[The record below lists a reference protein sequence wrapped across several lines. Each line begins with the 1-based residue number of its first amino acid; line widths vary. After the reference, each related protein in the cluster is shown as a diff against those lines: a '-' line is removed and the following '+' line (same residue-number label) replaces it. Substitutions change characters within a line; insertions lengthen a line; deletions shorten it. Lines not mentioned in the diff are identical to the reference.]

1 VNDLQ
6 AATASLDRGDLVVI
20 PTDTVYGLAARP
32 DVSAATEKV
41 FEAKRRPRDLTLPI
55 LVGSV
60 AEAGAVARMDRRARA
75 LAGRFWPGPL
85 TIVLTRGERT
95 KAWDL
100 GEERDTVG
108 VRLPDHPT
116 ALSLLSIT
124 GPLAVT
130 SANRSGLPTPPECEG
145 VRDALGDS
153 VSVYLCAGRCDGAPS
168 TVVDLTGPEAR
179 VTRTGA
185 VASGDILGELGSS

>member
-1 VNDLQ
+1 MNDLQ
-6 AATASLDRGDLVVI
+6 AAAASLDRGDLVVI

-32 DVSAATEKV
+32 DVSPATEKV

-85 TIVLTRGERT
+85 TIVLPRGERA

-100 GEERDTVG
+100 GEERYTVG

-116 ALSLLSIT
+116 ALSLLRIT

-130 SANRSGLPTPPECEG
+130 SANRSGRPTPPECDG
-145 VRDALGDS
+145 VRVALGES
-153 VSVYLCAGRCDGAPS
+153 VAVYLCAGRCEGAPS
-168 TVVDLTGPEAR
+168 TVVDMTGPEPR

-185 VASGDILGELGSS
+185 VASGDILGELGS

>member
-41 FEAKRRPRDLTLPI
+41 FEAKQRPRDLTLPI

-85 TIVLTRGERT
+85 TIVLPRGERT

-100 GEERDTVG
+100 GDERDTVG

-116 ALSLLSIT
+116 ALSLLRIT

-130 SANRSGLPTPPECEG
+130 SANRSGQPTPPECDG
-145 VRDALGDS
+145 VRDALAGS
-153 VSVYLCAGRCDGAPS
+153 VAVYLCAGRCEGAPS
-168 TVVDLTGPEAR
+168 TVVDLTGPEPR
-179 VTRTGA
+179 VRRTGA
-185 VASGDILGELGSS
+185 VASGDILGELGS